1 MKKKVLFYIL
11 AVGMLCFGGCQNK
24 RQVDEPAPMAE
35 LTATSTPMP
44 TATNTPTPTPI
55 PSMTTMELVRD
66 IGVGINL
73 GNTYEACGDWI
84 AQWGD
89 GTP

>member
-24 RQVDEPAPMAE
+24 GQADEPAPMAE

-44 TATNTPTPTPI
+44 TATDTVPNPNPDTI
-55 PSMTTMELVRD
+55 HD
-66 IGVGINL
+66 DYGIGTGY
-73 GNTYEACGDWI
+73 GSWY
-84 AQWGD
+84 
-89 GTP
+89 